1 MDNSD
6 LLQIFGH
13 IQERDLRNVNQR
25 ANKCLMQEWWN
36 TLTTVQHIYYA
47 IGIVALLFTVIQMV
61 LSLIGIGGE
70 SLDLDF
76 DADGDGSS
84 HSSGVGLFST
94 QTIAAFFTGFGWSGV
109 SCLSLGLNAIFTTF
123 IAFCVGVAFLYLMY
137 FLLVG
142 LMSLQSSGN
151 KRYSTA
157 VGEVAKVYVTIPA
170 SRNGHGQIEV
180 MINGRLCTVDA
191 ESDAESDLKPGQS
204 VKVTELL
211 GANTFLV
218 ELN

>member
-1 MDNSD
+1 MR
-6 LLQIFGH
+6 I
-13 IQERDLRNVNQR
+13 VN
-25 ANKCLMQEWWN
+25 ADTNKCLMQDWWN
-36 TLTTVQHIYYA
+36 TLTTEQHIFYA
-47 IGIVALLFTVIQMV
+47 IGIVALLFTVIQML

-76 DADGDGSS
+76 DADVDGDGSS

-109 SCLSLGLNAIFTTF
+109 SCLSLNLNIVVTAF

-137 FLLVG
+137 FLLLG

-151 KRYSTA
+151 KRYESA
-157 VGEVAKVYVTIPA
+157 VGEIAKVYVTIPA

-180 MINGRLCTVDA
+180 MINSRLCTVDA
-191 ESDAESDLKPGQS
+191 ETDAESELKPGQS